1 MSVAHGAGGTSRSR
15 PSWLFLLSS
24 RWLCWH
30 AFAIVSVLGM
40 LWLGDWQLHR
50 AESGN
55 ELSWAYTFEWP
66 LFALFV
72 LIFWGKSLRDELQLR
87 THPAQGGHSGE
98 AAMLPGDGPATAV
111 GAGRADRPAGVAGAG
126 GADGTD
132 PGDAARAAHLAALT
146 AEVQR
151 YRRGRGWR

>member
-1 MSVAHGAGGTSRSR
+1 MSVAHGAEGTSRTR

-24 RWLCWH
+24 RGLCWH
-30 AFAIVSVLGM
+30 AFAFVSVLGM

-72 LIFWGKSLRDELQLR
+72 LIFWAKSLRDELQLR
-87 THPAQGGHSGE
+87 THPVQGGE
-98 AAMLPGDGPATAV
+98 ARSHPDDSPASA
-111 GAGRADRPAGVAGAG
+111 AGAG
-126 GADGTD
+126 GANAAAAAGGPDPDGT
-132 PGDAARAAHLAALT
+132 ARAAHLAALT